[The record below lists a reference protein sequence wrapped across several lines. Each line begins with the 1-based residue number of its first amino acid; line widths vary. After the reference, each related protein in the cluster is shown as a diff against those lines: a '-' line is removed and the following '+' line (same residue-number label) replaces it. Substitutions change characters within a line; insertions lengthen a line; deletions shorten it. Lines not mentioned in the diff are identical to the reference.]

1 MSRAMRSVFEIEVG
15 DLVVKLETK
24 NSVTCS
30 ELGESLK
37 KEVKEESFLVY
48 VLVYL
53 DPLSVL
59 VKH

>member
-1 MSRAMRSVFEIEVG
+1 MFISRAMRSVFELG
-15 DLVVKLETK
+15 ARDLVSRLKTK

-53 DPLSVL
+53 RSL
-59 VKH
+59 VCC